1 MNDRVLSFLGLCRR
15 ANKLVIGAE
24 AAAEEVFF
32 LAARAAAIG
41 VAQMRSQEGS
51 DVNALQDIHAMIQ

>member
-1 MNDRVLSFLGLCRR
+1 MMTM
-15 ANKLVIGAE
+15 E
-24 AAAEEVFF
+24 
-32 LAARAAAIG
+32 AARAAAIG